1 MFYQVKCIE
10 TDLSFRMKTIKIIFA
25 ILLTA
30 LVSACGGGG
39 GAGASSNQSSIL
51 DSSRYIVSTLSLDTP
66 LNLPSGIAIDTL
78 GNLYVTDSGANLV
91 RKISN
96 VDNST
101 VTTILGGGGTDY
113 SSCTNSNL
121 YSPYGI
127 VVDSSGH
134 LYVAERGKSLIRYS
148 VCTSSSSIS
157 AEYGTNAVG
166 LTLLSPSGIA
176 LSGSSLYVADSG
188 NHKIRLI
195 YNNGGGSGSTTA
207 FAGTSNGYVN
217 AVSASAAFSQ
227 PTGVVVDSARNVFVT
242 DTSNCAIRMISTAG
256 VVSTFAGSEPNNS
269 GTGPTSCGSSDG
281 TATAAKFNYPTGIA
295 IDGSNNLYV
304 ADTVNNRIRRIT
316 PQGIVTTIAG
326 SGASGSSNGIGSS
339 ATFNVPTGIVVGVSG
354 NIFVVDSG
362 SRSIRKI
369 SVIQ

>member
-1 MFYQVKCIE
+1 
-10 TDLSFRMKTIKIIFA
+10 MKTIKIIFV

-39 GAGASSNQSSIL
+39 AGASGNQSSIL
-51 DSSRYIVSTLSLDTP
+51 DSTRYTVSTLSLDNP
-66 LNLPSGIAIDTL
+66 LTSPSGITIDTQA
-78 GNLYVTDSGANLV
+78 NLYITDSGANLI

-96 VDNST
+96 VNNST
-101 VTTILGGGGTDY
+101 VTSILGIAGGGGTDY

-148 VCTSSSSIS
+148 VCTSSTSTS

-166 LTLLSPSGIA
+166 LTLSSPSGIA
-176 LSGSSLYVADSG
+176 LFGSNLYVADSG

-195 YNNGGGSGSTTA
+195 NNNGGGSGSTTA
-207 FAGTSNGYVN
+207 LAGTSNGYVN

-227 PTGVVVDSARNVFVT
+227 PTGVVVDSSRNVFVT
-242 DTSNCAIRMISTAG
+242 DTNNCAIRMISTSG

-281 TATAAKFNYPTGIA
+281 TATAARFNYPTGIA

-326 SGASGSSNGIGSS
+326 SGASGDSNGLGSS
-339 ATFNVPTGIVVGVSG
+339 ATFNAPTGIVVDVSG

-362 SRSIRKI
+362 SRNIRKI